1 MPERDRERRR
11 LERIR
16 EIAVRADSHPAALR
30 ATAWL
35 RSRLPG
41 DSRFGDALS
50 TAGREGPQVL
60 GRRVSEL
67 QPDRASAA
75 HALGLGMLQL
85 WQELSEASGRG
96 RGDERL
102 TILFADL
109 VGFSSWA
116 LDAGDEEAV
125 ELLRMVGAAAE
136 GAFRDAG
143 GTVVKRLGDGVM
155 ATFPSCEQAL
165 DAVFDLRDGLAD
177 VEVAG
182 YRPRMRYGIHSGRP
196 RRLGG
201 DYFGVDVNAT
211 ARIMA
216 AADPD
221 QVLVSNRACAE
232 LDGGRFK
239 VGRDKRL
246 KAPGA
251 PDDLRVSAV
260 ERA

>member
-1 MPERDRERRR
+1 MSEERRR
-11 LERIR
+11 LDRIR
-16 EIAVRADSHPAALR
+16 EIAVRADTHPSALR

-41 DSRFGDALS
+41 DSRFGDVLS

-75 HALGLGMLQL
+75 HELGLGLLQV
-85 WQELSEASGRG
+85 WQGLSEASGRG
-96 RGDERL
+96 RGDQRVTL
-102 TILFADL
+102 VFADL
-109 VGFSSWA
+109 AGFSSWA
-116 LDAGDEEAV
+116 LDAGDEAAV
-125 ELLRMVGAAAE
+125 ELLRQVGGAAE
-136 GAFRDAG
+136 EAFREAG
-143 GTVVKRLGDGVM
+143 GVVVKRLGDGVM
-155 ATFPSCEQAL
+155 ATFPGCEQAL
-165 DAVFDLRDGLAD
+165 DAVFDLRGRLSE
-177 VEVAG
+177 VEVSG

-196 RRLGG
+196 RKLGG
-201 DYFGVDVNAT
+201 DYFGVDVNTT

-221 QVLVSNRACAE
+221 QVLMSNRARAE
-232 LDGGRFK
+232 LDGARFR

-251 PDDLRVSAV
+251 PDDLRVAAV
-260 ERA
+260 ERAAT

>member
-1 MPERDRERRR
+1 
-11 LERIR
+11 
-16 EIAVRADSHPAALR
+16 
-30 ATAWL
+30 
-35 RSRLPG
+35 
-41 DSRFGDALS
+41 
-50 TAGREGPQVL
+50 
-60 GRRVSEL
+60 
-67 QPDRASAA
+67 
-75 HALGLGMLQL
+75 
-85 WQELSEASGRG
+85 
-96 RGDERL
+96 
-102 TILFADL
+102 
-109 VGFSSWA
+109 
-116 LDAGDEEAV
+116 
-125 ELLRMVGAAAE
+125 
-136 GAFRDAG
+136 
-143 GTVVKRLGDGVM
+143 
-155 ATFPSCEQAL
+155 
-165 DAVFDLRDGLAD
+165 
-177 VEVAG
+177 
-182 YRPRMRYGIHSGRP
+182 MRYGIHAGRP

>member
-1 MPERDRERRR
+1 MREETERRT
-11 LERIR
+11 LERVR
-16 EIAVRADSHPAALR
+16 EVAVRADSHPATLR

-35 RSRLPG
+35 RSKLPG
-41 DSRFGDALS
+41 DSRFGDVLS

-75 HALGLGMLQL
+75 HELGMGLLQM
-85 WQELSEASGRG
+85 WQGLSEASGRG

-102 TILFADL
+102 TIVFADL

-116 LDAGDEEAV
+116 LKAGDEAAV
-125 ELLRMVGAAAE
+125 ELLRLVGAAAE
-136 GAFRDAG
+136 QAFRDSG
-143 GTVVKRLGDGVM
+143 GVVVKRLGDGLM
-155 ATFPSCEQAL
+155 ATFPRCDQAL
-165 DAVFDLRDGLAD
+165 DAVFALRDRLSG

-182 YRPRMRYGIHSGRP
+182 YRPRMRYGLHCGRP
-196 RRLGG
+196 RKLGG

-216 AADPD
+216 AADPN
-221 QVLVSNRACAE
+221 QVLVSDRACAD
-232 LDGGRFK
+232 LDATRFK

-251 PDDLRVSAV
+251 PGDLRVAAV
-260 ERA
+260 ERV